1 MNELKQ
7 STDVDIDEAREAV
20 REFQDFTNLNPNG
33 KLNRRTLNEMNKPRC
48 GNRDLR
54 VETGD
59 EVGIEWSG
67 RDARRRRRKRY
78 DSPGTKMLLKQL
90 QILFYCLLPYMTQT
104 THKTETLNINSQDV
118 RKAYWILYIY
128 FPRSSLA

>member
-78 DSPGTKMLLKQL
+78 DSPGTKMLLKTITDF
-90 QILFYCLLPYMTQT
+90 ILLLASLYDT
-104 THKTETLNINSQDV
+104 NNS
-118 RKAYWILYIY
+118 
-128 FPRSSLA
+128 